1 MIGNE
6 LDNYPAGDTDPY
18 GDVVSFPDEI
28 MRKVA
33 SVYDTYASRVTIN
46 LTVEYLY
53 RTLWYLLPLI
63 AVPVTPDM
71 LA

>member
-6 LDNYPAGDTDPY
+6 LDNYPAGDADPY

-33 SVYDTYASRVTIN
+33 AACNSMPNYVIMS
-46 LTVEYLY
+46 LTVK
-53 RTLWYLLPLI
+53 YLLLYHSYCS
-63 AVPVTPDM
+63 A
-71 LA
+71 